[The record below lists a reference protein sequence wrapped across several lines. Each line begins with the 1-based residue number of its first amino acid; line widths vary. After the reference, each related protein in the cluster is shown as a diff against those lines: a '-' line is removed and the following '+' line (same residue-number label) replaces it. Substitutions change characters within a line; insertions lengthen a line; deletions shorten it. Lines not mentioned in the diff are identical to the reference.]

1 MSSET
6 VDWDAVASIRSS
18 KRRRQAVESLQDSPK
33 YAKEIAEELDTANR
47 NMMTDQLR
55 WLRENGLAR
64 CLTPD
69 RPHHRIYGLTE
80 KGEAVAEEV

>member
-1 MSSET
+1 MSHRN

-18 KRRRQAVESLQDSPK
+18 KSRRLVVESLQDSPK
-33 YAKEIAEELDTANR
+33 YAQEIADDLDYVNRDTATR
-47 NMMTDQLR
+47 QIR
-55 WLRENGLAR
+55 WLKKRDLAE

-80 KGEAVAEEV
+80 EGEAVADEV